1 MRTALEIRIAGIKAA
16 IEHVR
21 EQIAESE
28 DRVSKAFLEGLLA
41 GYENHLNSLN
51 DILEIVKVEEENKYE
66 VI

>member
-1 MRTALEIRIAGIKAA
+1 MRMALEIRIAGIKAA

-28 DRVSKAFLEGLLA
+28 DRLSKAFLEGLLA
-41 GYENHLNSLN
+41 GYENHLNALN
-51 DILEIVKVEEENKYE
+51 DILEIAKIEEENKYE

>member
-1 MRTALEIRIAGIKAA
+1 MRMALEIRIAGVNAA

-51 DILEIVKVEEENKYE
+51 DILEVVKNEEENKHE

>member
-1 MRTALEIRIAGIKAA
+1 MKTILEIRIAGIKAA
-16 IEHVR
+16 IEYVR

-41 GYENHLNSLN
+41 GYETHLNSLN

>member
-1 MRTALEIRIAGIKAA
+1 MRMALEIRIAGIKAA

-21 EQIAESE
+21 EQIVESE

-51 DILEIVKVEEENKYE
+51 DILEVVKNEEENKHE

>member
-1 MRTALEIRIAGIKAA
+1 MKTTLEIRIAGIKAA

-28 DRVSKAFLEGLLA
+28 DRVSKAFLEGLLV
-41 GYENHLNSLN
+41 GYENHLNALN
-51 DILEIVKVEEENKYE
+51 EILEIVKIEEENKYE